1 MRSLF
6 IYHRVLLCLLGNDHI
21 IYYQVWYWGEGGRVG
36 NYFFNGPLTHRRF
49 GTPSG
54 EGEEETVQTSRAKR
68 GLFASAI
75 KSNT

>member
-1 MRSLF
+1 M
-6 IYHRVLLCLLGNDHI
+6 
-21 IYYQVWYWGEGGRVG
+21 G